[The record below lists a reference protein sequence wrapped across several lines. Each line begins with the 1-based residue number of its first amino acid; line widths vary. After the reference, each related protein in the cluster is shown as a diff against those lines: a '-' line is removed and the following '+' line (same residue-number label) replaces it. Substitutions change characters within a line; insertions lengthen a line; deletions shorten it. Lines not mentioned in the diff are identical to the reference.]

1 MTEDYICT
9 CPHCHSTLQFT
20 VKDTQKESDNSTN
33 YHIVCPVRCLVCG
46 HFINDS
52 YFKEKEITR

>member
-1 MTEDYICT
+1 MTKDYVYT

-33 YHIVCPVRCLVCG
+33 YHVVCPIRCLVCG
-46 HFINDS
+46 RFIN
-52 YFKEKEITR
+52 KEKEITL